1 MKNENKYAKKWYE
14 RYHAIAIGCI
24 ILSISLVIML
34 LYFLLIKNLFDVI
47 VICVILSMCLFSSV
61 AAFISFIKCK
71 QIKKDIDNNKYKND

>member
-14 RYHAIAIGCI
+14 RYHTIAIGCI

-34 LYFLLIKNLFDVI
+34 LYFLLIDNLFDVI

-61 AAFISFIKCK
+61 AAFIAFIKCK
-71 QIKKDIDNNKYKND
+71 QIKKDIDNNKYKNE

>member
-34 LYFLLIKNLFDVI
+34 LYFLLIENLFDVI

-71 QIKKDIDNNKYKND
+71 QIKKDIDNNKYKNE